1 MEMLIH
7 KKEWGKFIKWVIISG
22 TVILVPMIWVDSMYY
37 GKLVIA
43 PLNIIIYNVFTNHG
57 PNIYG
62 TEPFSYYIYNGF
74 LNFNFVFIGALWA
87 PFGLVIFIKSKF
99 EVNNLK
105 STINNILMNF
115 TVFSVANCT
124 S

>member
-7 KKEWGKFIKWVIISG
+7 KQDWSKFMKWVIISG
-22 TVILVPMIWVDSMYY
+22 AVVLVPMIWIDSMYY

-43 PLNIIIYNVFTNHG
+43 PLNIVMYNVFTNHG

-74 LNFNFVFIGALWA
+74 LNFNFIFVGALWA
-87 PFGLVIFIKSKF
+87 PFGLVIFVKF
-99 EVNNLK
+99 MMFL
-105 STINNILMNF
+105 SSQLLIL
-115 TVFSVANCT
+115 
-124 S
+124 